1 MSEIIKDYDH
11 LAIESK
17 WQKYWLDNKTFKVE
31 KDDTK
36 EKFYALDMFPYPSG
50 SGLHVGH
57 PEGYTAS
64 DIICR
69 YKRQKGFNVLHPMGW
84 DAFGLPAEQ
93 YAMKTGV
100 HPSIT
105 TEKNVDNFRRQI
117 QELGFS
123 YDWDREI
130 NTTDEKYYKW
140 TQWIFLQL
148 YKKGLAKI
156 DNVDVNWCPTTRT
169 VLANEEV
176 NNGMDEKGNPVERK
190 PMKQWVF
197 KITEYAEQLLEGL
210 DDLDWPEG
218 IKEMQRNWIGKSI
231 GAEVDFRLDGHDE
244 KIRVYTTRPD
254 TLFGATYMVLAPEHD
269 LVSQITT
276 ADKKAEIEAYVT
288 KARNMSEQDR
298 SENKEKTG
306 VHTGA
311 YALNPVN
318 GEKLPIWI
326 SDYVL
331 SSYGTG
337 AIMSVPAHDERDFE
351 FAQAF
356 DLPIKCIIS
365 PNLKEAKYEG
375 VDVDAALAGKACW
388 TGNGELINSANE
400 DGLDL
405 NGLEV
410 KDSKRKATD
419 WLVSKDLGEE
429 KTNYR
434 LRDWIFSRQRYWGE
448 PFPIVHMEDGSIK
461 TLENELPVRLPEM
474 ENIHP
479 SATGESPLANATEWL
494 DYTCPETG
502 MKGRR
507 ETNTM
512 PQWAGSCWYYL
523 RYIDAGNSE
532 AAFDPEI
539 EKYWMPVDLYIGG
552 AEHAVLHLLYARF
565 WHKVLYDLGIVSVKE
580 PFQKL
585 FNQGMILAVSY
596 KNKAGFWVGTD
607 LVVDESGKAVPSNM
621 ELDSTKKYFHKETGE
636 ELEQMAGK
644 MSKSLSNVVNPD
656 DIVKEFGADSL
667 RLYEMFMGA
676 LADSKLW
683 ITSSINGIN
692 KFLTRCHKLVV
703 NENGEL
709 NSKISESAELSE
721 GARRTLH
728 ATIKKVGEDIE
739 TFGFNTAISQ
749 MMIFINEFSK
759 LKAIPKSAI
768 EDFVTV
774 LSPFAPHLAEEL
786 WEKLGHSNTI
796 AYVQWP
802 EFNEDYLKLSEVE
815 ILVQVLGKPVKKMM
829 VSADADN
836 KQLEELALADEDV
849 KSRIEGKT
857 VRKIIAV
864 PGRLVNIV
872 AT

>member
-1 MSEIIKDYDH
+1 MSEKIKDYNH

-31 KDDTK
+31 KDETK
-36 EKFYALDMFPYPSG
+36 PKFYALDMFPYPSG

-93 YAMKTGV
+93 YAMKHGV
-100 HPSIT
+100 APAIT
-105 TEKNVDNFRRQI
+105 TKKNVDNFRRQI

-156 DNVDVNWCPTTRT
+156 DNVDVNWCPSTRT

-176 NNGMDEKGNPVERK
+176 NNGMDEKGNAVERK

-197 KITEYAEQLLEGL
+197 KITEYAEQLLDGL

-231 GAEVDFRLDGHDE
+231 GAEVDFTVDQHDD

-254 TLFGATYMVLAPEHD
+254 TLFGATYMVLAPEHA
-269 LVSQITT
+269 LVSKITT
-276 ADKKAEIEAYVT
+276 ADKKAEIDAYVT
-288 KARNMSEQDR
+288 RARNMSEQDR

-311 YALNPVN
+311 YAINPVN
-318 GEKLPIWI
+318 GEKLAIWI

-351 FAQAF
+351 FAKAF

-365 PNLKEAKYEG
+365 PNLKEAKYEN

-388 TGNGELINSANE
+388 TGNGELINSANQ

-410 KDSKRKATD
+410 KDSKRQATD

-448 PFPIVHMEDGSIK
+448 PFPIVHMEDGTIK

-474 ENIHP
+474 ENITP
-479 SATGESPLANATEWL
+479 SSTGESPLANATEWL
-494 DYTCPETG
+494 DYTCPDTG
-502 MKGRR
+502 KKGRR

-523 RYIDAGNSE
+523 RYIDAGNTE

-565 WHKVLYDLGIVSVKE
+565 WHKVLFDLGIVSVKE

-596 KNKAGFWVGTD
+596 KNKAGFWVDTS
-607 LVVDESGKAVPSNM
+607 LVVDEHKQPVPSNM
-621 ELDSTKKYFHKETGE
+621 ELDSSRKYFHSETGE

-644 MSKSLSNVVNPD
+644 MSKSLNNVVNPD
-656 DIVKEFGADSL
+656 EIVKDFGADSL

-683 ITSSINGIN
+683 ITSSISGIN

-703 NENGEL
+703 NEDGEL
-709 NSKISESAELSE
+709 KSTISEGAELSKE
-721 GARRTLH
+721 ARRTLH
-728 ATIKKVGEDIE
+728 QTIKKVGEDIE

-759 LKAIPKSAI
+759 LKEVPKSAI
-768 EDFVTV
+768 EDFVTI

-786 WEKLGHSNTI
+786 WEKLGHTETI
-796 AYVQWP
+796 AYIEWP
-802 EFNEDYLKLSEVE
+802 EYKEEYLKLSEVE
-815 ILVQVLGKPVKKMM
+815 ILIQVLGKPVKKMM
-829 VSADADN
+829 VPADADA
-836 KQLEELALADEDV
+836 KALEAIALGDTDV
-849 KSRIEGKT
+849 QSRIEGKT
-857 VRKIIAV
+857 IRKVVAV